1 MLAGKM
7 ANGATMPKR
16 AKELTATAVER
27 LKADGEKNRR
37 VMVGPSDCAGLHL
50 RLEGGTKS
58 WALRIKVGDKR
69 RDIGLGPYN
78 GKVGMTELEAARSEG
93 LTLAEARSKA
103 RELRRLARDT
113 GAIVSPTVSVRQAA
127 KAETEAAFI
136 EAAKAKTFKE
146 CANLCVDDKRDEWK
160 NAKHSKQ
167 WLSTLE
173 TYAFPKLGLLPV
185 GSIDRGL
192 ILDVLRPI
200 WSTKNETA
208 SRVRGRIE
216 TILNWAKVNGYRDG
230 DNPAA
235 WKGNLEHTLAKRQ
248 KLTRGHHAALPHAK
262 IGTFMAELAKRDGV
276 SARALEFA
284 VLCVSRSQEVR
295 LAQFEEFDL
304 DAKLWVVPEERMKAG
319 KEHHIPLSDA
329 AVRLVKAQLALKM
342 KGAKFVFPAPR
353 GGAMSDMA
361 LTAVLKRM
369 GYDDLTQHGFRAT
382 FRDWA
387 GETTAF
393 PREVIEHALA
403 HQLKDKSEAAYQRGS
418 LFPKR
423 VKLMEAWATRCAS
436 PDASNGNVVSI
447 NEAAA

>member
-1 MLAGKM
+1 
-7 ANGATMPKR
+7 MPKR

-37 VMVGPSDCAGLHL
+37 VMVGPADCAGLHL

-69 RDIGLGPYN
+69 RDIGLGPYS
-78 GKVGMTELEAARSEG
+78 GKIGMTEAEVARSEG
-93 LTLAEARSKA
+93 LNLAEARTKA
-103 RELRRLARDT
+103 RELRRLAREN
-113 GAIVSPTVSVRQAA
+113 GALISPTASVRQAV
-127 KAETEAAFI
+127 KAEAEAAFV
-136 EAAKAKTFKE
+136 EASKTKTFKE
-146 CANLCVDDKRDEWK
+146 CALLCVADKKGEWK

-167 WLSTLE
+167 WLATLE
-173 TYAFPKLGLLPV
+173 SYAFPKLGLLPV

-200 WSTKNETA
+200 WGTKNETA

-216 TILNWAKVNGYRDG
+216 TVLNWSKVNGYRDG

-235 WKGNLEHTLAKRQ
+235 WKGNLEHVLAKRQ
-248 KLTRGHHAALPHAK
+248 KLTRGHHAALPHVK

-284 VLCVSRSQEVR
+284 VLCASRSQEVR
-295 LAQFEEFDL
+295 LAQFDEFDL
-304 DAKLWVVPEERMKAG
+304 DGKLWVIPAERMKAG
-319 KEHHIPLSDA
+319 KEHHCPLSDA
-329 AVRLVKAQLALKM
+329 AVALVKAQFATKI
-342 KGAKFVFPAPR
+342 KGARFVFPAPR

-369 GYDDLTQHGFRAT
+369 GHDDLTQHGFRAT

-403 HQLKDKSEAAYQRGS
+403 HQLKDKAEAAYQRGS

-423 VKLMEAWATRCAS
+423 VRLMEAWAKRCAT
-436 PDASNGNVVSI
+436 PDVSSGNVVAI
-447 NEAAA
+447 TEAAA